1 MKCVQSKFTQDLNTS
16 WLLQFWR
23 WRSCFKGKAETTEKR
38 LTALYFRG
46 RCHTCVC
53 VCVHA
58 HSIVHCW
65 KPKMRTRWTMQSL
78 RYQTLQPCIGE
89 HHNTSRI
96 PVLWSYHYWEYRESE
111 YPSLSSGL
119 FYIEWDLQVKG
130 VFEVLH
136 PSNWLL
142 LDNPSF
148 SNSLLMIGINDSVKQ
163 SIPKV
168 FSYCKM
174 IPTLILT
181 ECAHGKLT
189 SD

>member
-1 MKCVQSKFTQDLNTS
+1 MYKVNLHRILILHDFHNFEDEGLASRGKQKQL
-16 WLLQFWR
+16 R
-23 WRSCFKGKAETTEKR
+23 KGWQPYISEVGVI
-38 LTALYFRG
+38 LV
-46 RCHTCVC
+46 CVC
-53 VCVHA
+53 VCTHA
-58 HSIVHCW
+58 PLCIVGNLRL
-65 KPKMRTRWTMQSL
+65 RTSWTMQSL
-78 RYQTLQPCIGE
+78 RYQSLQPCIGK
-89 HHNTSRI
+89 HHSTSRI

-148 SNSLLMIGINDSVKQ
+148 PNSLLMIGINDSVKQ

-168 FSYCKM
+168 FNYCKM